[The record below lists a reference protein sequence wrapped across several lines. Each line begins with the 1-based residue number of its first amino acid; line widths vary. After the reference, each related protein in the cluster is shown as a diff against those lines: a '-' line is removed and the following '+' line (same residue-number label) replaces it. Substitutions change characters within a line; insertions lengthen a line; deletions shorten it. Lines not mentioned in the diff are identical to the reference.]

1 MNKRCRHMSRW
12 LVALAFVLAAPPA
25 RAQQPLLADLSGH
38 LIAITT
44 GFTGT
49 SVVLFGATD
58 GPGDIVTIV
67 RGPERDAVVWQKHHL
82 AGLWIN
88 GHSVTFANVPS
99 YYAVFS
105 NRTLADIA
113 PPNAQVASQIGIA
126 NLRIDPRD
134 PRTKPG
140 ETTTFRAALVE
151 ERKRAHLFA
160 EYPGSVAFL
169 GDRLFR
175 ATLDFPAN
183 VPTGN
188 YLVEVLLIR
197 NGKVVSGQ
205 TTPLVI
211 AEIGI
216 GADVSEFASNNA
228 ALYGLAAVM
237 GAALLGWLAS
247 LPFRHA

>member
-1 MNKRCRHMSRW
+1 MMRRA
-12 LVALAFVLAAPPA
+12 LLALAWLILALPA
-25 RAQQPLLADLSGH
+25 RADQPLLADLTGH

-58 GPGDIVTIV
+58 GPGDIVAIV
-67 RGPERDAVVWQKHHL
+67 RGPERDSVVWRKRHL
-82 AGLWIN
+82 AGMWIN
-88 GHSVTFANVPS
+88 GPNVTFANVPS

-105 NRTLADIA
+105 NRKLDDIV
-113 PPNAQVASQIGIA
+113 PPAAQALSQIGIA

-134 PRTKPG
+134 PRTKQD
-140 ETTTFRAALVE
+140 EATTFRAALVAE
-151 ERKRAHLFA
+151 QMRAHLFA

-211 AEIGI
+211 AETGL

-228 ALYGLAAVM
+228 ALYGFAAIL

-247 LPFRHA
+247 LPFRNV

>member
-1 MNKRCRHMSRW
+1 MRRW
-12 LVALAFVLAAPPA
+12 LLALALAMAALPA
-25 RAQQPLLADLSGH
+25 RADQPLLADLTGH

-58 GPGDIVTIV
+58 GPGDIVAIV
-67 RGPERDAVVWQKHHL
+67 RGPERDSVVWQKRHL
-82 AGLWIN
+82 AGMWIN
-88 GHSVTFANVPS
+88 GPNVTFANVPS

-105 NRTLADIA
+105 NRKLDDVV
-113 PPNAQVASQIGIA
+113 PPSAQAVSQIGIG

-134 PRTKPG
+134 PRTRQD
-140 ETTTFRAALVE
+140 ETIRFRAALIDE
-151 ERKRAHLFA
+151 QKRAHLFA

-175 ATLDFPAN
+175 VTLGFPAN

-211 AEIGI
+211 AETGL
-216 GADVSEFASNNA
+216 GADVSDFAEKSA
-228 ALYGLAAVM
+228 VLYGIAAIL

-247 LPFRHA
+247 LPFRNV

>member
-1 MNKRCRHMSRW
+1 MRRW
-12 LVALAFVLAAPPA
+12 LLVLAFLAAALPA
-25 RAQQPLLADLSGH
+25 RADQPLLADLTGH

-58 GPGDIVTIV
+58 GPGDIVAIV
-67 RGPERDAVVWQKHHL
+67 RGPERDSVVWQKRHL
-82 AGLWIN
+82 AGMWIN
-88 GHSVTFANVPS
+88 GPNVTFANVPS

-105 NRTLADIA
+105 NRKLDDIA
-113 PPNAQVASQIGIA
+113 PANMQAQSQIGIA

-134 PRTKPG
+134 PRTKQD
-140 ETTTFRAALVE
+140 ERIRFRTALIDAQ
-151 ERKRAHLFA
+151 KRAHLFA

-175 ATLDFPAN
+175 VTLDFPAN

-197 NGKVVSGQ
+197 DGKVVSGQ

-211 AEIGI
+211 AETGV
-216 GADVSEFASNNA
+216 GADVSEFAQNNA
-228 ALYGLAAVM
+228 ALYGFAAVL

-247 LPFRHA
+247 LPFRNA

>member
-1 MNKRCRHMSRW
+1 MIA
-12 LVALAFVLAAPPA
+12 ALPA
-25 RAQQPLLADLSGH
+25 RADQPLLADLTGH

-49 SVVLFGATD
+49 SVVLFGTTD
-58 GPGDIVTIV
+58 GPGDVVAIV
-67 RGPERDAVVWQKHHL
+67 RGPERDSVVWQKRHL
-82 AGLWIN
+82 AGMWIN
-88 GHSVTFANVPS
+88 GPNVTFANVPS

-105 NRTLADIA
+105 NRKLGDIA
-113 PPNAQVASQIGIA
+113 PTSAQALSQIGIG

-134 PRTKPG
+134 PRTKPD
-140 ETTTFRAALVE
+140 ETTTFRAALVAE
-151 ERKRAHLFA
+151 QKRAHLFA
-160 EYPGSVAFL
+160 EYPGSVVFL

-197 NGKVVSGQ
+197 NGKVISGQ

-211 AEIGI
+211 AETGL
-216 GADVSEFASNNA
+216 GADVSEFAQNNA

-237 GAALLGWLAS
+237 GAVLLGWLSS
-247 LPFRHA
+247 LPFRNA